1 MATEKNKQEQ
11 AKPQKK
17 KTSSSKKTAS
27 NSSTSSKKKTSF
39 SNKKSS
45 SKKTTSSQKKAAT
58 AKKVSNSSKK
68 KAKVTPKTNTNS
80 KKTSSK
86 KKNVESK
93 RKPKQPKRR
102 LDNIEVRNSHAQA
115 NKKRKRIKFVKPPKK
130 VDEPHIYD
138 EAKYLKT
145 LKKRGKKNLQII
157 MSVFLGLFLISVGFI
172 IKLEITH
179 AKNGNNLSKYA
190 QDTYTE
196 TTNVDSTRG
205 AIYDTNGEA
214 LAINLEVYDLTAVT
228 DKGLECQVDD
238 TYENCALDKADVAEG
253 AKNIAT
259 ALELDGD
266 DQKYIEERINY
277 GLSEEK
283 YQVSFGS
290 LGKNITL
297 SQKKALE
304 KLDYPWLAFEPQEL
318 RFYPYGDFASYI
330 IGYTT
335 TDDETK
341 EISGA
346 LGVEKALDGHLK
358 GQDGVVTSQFD
369 NYGIELTE
377 EQQSAI
383 QKVDGTDVYLTLDS
397 VIQTYLESSMEK
409 ALSTNAMKDI
419 TYDGLFT
426 IVMDAKTGDILAA
439 QSNPSF
445 DPNVREIE
453 NYTNFF
459 TDYCF
464 EPGSTFKAAT
474 IAAADEA
481 GVWEDNTTEPTGSRS
496 ASTWGGLTIKD
507 WNNGVGWGN
516 LTWDQGF
523 YMSSN
528 TVMTYIMDKIPD
540 EFWTEFVTKK
550 LLIGTPV
557 ETQFIETPSC
567 VFNPNYD
574 VEYATTSFGQGMT
587 VNALQMLRMYSA
599 LVGDGNMVTPHIV
612 QDIKD
617 SETGETIYTD
627 EDLEVIPDVVSSD
640 TSEHIRNLLDGVV
653 NYNNG
658 VISGTGNHYQDTDY
672 AIGMKTGTAQIVGDN
687 GKYLANDYLHSA
699 MAVAPVD
706 DPQIIMY
713 SVVIKPS
720 ESSIIN
726 DAVPTYMKEVFDNTL
741 SYMNSEN
748 RVVDLEQEN
757 EMYDVENFIGTDISE
772 AADEK
777 TIKVGSGEIKAQYP
791 KAGQRVTADQRVV
804 LFGTESLEFP
814 DITGYTYNETVAV
827 CNNLDVTCEFEN
839 TGTTVA
845 SVTNESEKKYKIKME

>member
-17 KTSSSKKTAS
+17 KSSSSKKTS
-27 NSSTSSKKKTSF
+27 NNSNPKEKQTTSKKKSASKKTS
-39 SNKKSS
+39 SS
-45 SKKTTSSQKKAAT
+45 SKKANAKASGNITKK
-58 AKKVSNSSKK
+58 N
-68 KAKVTPKTNTNS
+68 AKVTPKTDKKS
-80 KKTSSK
+80 KKTASK
-86 KKNVESK
+86 KKGADPKGRS
-93 RKPKQPKRR
+93 KQPKRR

-115 NKKRKRIKFVKPPKK
+115 NKKRKRIKFVRPPKK

-157 MSVFLGLFLISVGFI
+157 MSVFLGLFVISVGFI
-172 IKLEITH
+172 VKLEVTH
-179 AKNGNNLSKYA
+179 AKNGNDLTEYA
-190 QDTYTE
+190 KNAYTE
-196 TTNVDSTRG
+196 TTSVESTRG
-205 AIYDTNGEA
+205 TIYDTNGEA

-228 DKGLECQVDD
+228 YKDFECQVDNK
-238 TYENCALDKADVAEG
+238 YENCALNKDDVAE
-253 AKNIAT
+253 AAQNIAK

-266 DQKYIEERINY
+266 DQAYIEERLNY
-277 GLSEEK
+277 GLSEKK

-297 SQKKALE
+297 SQKKALK
-304 KLDYPWLAFEPQEL
+304 KLDYPWLSFDPQEL
-318 RFYPYGDFASYI
+318 RFYPYGDFASYVV
-330 IGYTT
+330 GYTT
-335 TDDETK
+335 TDEDTD

-409 ALSTNAMKDI
+409 ALSTDAMKDI

-439 QSNPSF
+439 QSYPSF

-481 GVWEDNTTEPTGSRS
+481 GVWDENATEPTGSRS

-528 TVMTYIMDKIPD
+528 TVMTYIMDQIPD
-540 EFWTEFVTKK
+540 EFWTEFVTQK

-567 VFNPNYD
+567 VFDPNYD

-587 VNALQMLRMYSA
+587 VNTLQMLRMYSA

-612 QDIKD
+612 QEIKD
-617 SETGETIYTD
+617 SDTGETVYTD
-627 EDLEVIPDVVSSD
+627 EDLEVIPDVVSAD

-653 NYNNG
+653 NYDNG
-658 VISGTGNHYQDTDY
+658 VISGTGSHYQDSDY
-672 AIGMKTGTAQIVGDN
+672 PIGMKTGTAQIVGDD
-687 GKYLANDYLHSA
+687 GKYLPNDYLHSA

-706 DPQIIMY
+706 DPQLIMY

-720 ESSIIN
+720 DSSIIN
-726 DAVPTYMKEVFDNTL
+726 DAVPTYMKEVFDNAL

-748 RVVDLEQEN
+748 RVVDLEKETD
-757 EMYDVENFIGTDISE
+757 MYDIENFVGTDISE
-772 AADEK
+772 VEDDN
-777 TIKVGSGEIKAQYP
+777 TIKIGSGEVKAQYP
-791 KAGQRVTADQRVV
+791 KAGQSVTTDQRVI
-804 LFGTESLEFP
+804 LFGTDNLEFP

-839 TGTTVA
+839 TGTKVT
-845 SVTNESEKKYKIKME
+845 SVNNESEKKYKIKME